1 MRSPLV
7 PGTSVSARRGVRR
20 SPKQITAHLRRA
32 LPRRDALD
40 ALRDP
45 QIRAKAV
52 AECSVI
58 LWDGADTRIAPV
70 ATLTRTNVESVMPV
84 RRLGSHMHSRSNL
97 MIHTARFAGLP
108 AVVWAESKLEQLW
121 MMELDRRAD
130 VHRYQSQACVLSWP
144 VGERCILQIP
154 DLLVSCD
161 SGVEIVSVR
170 AEDDMGTYARVI
182 LTELLPET
190 FRAHGIDYRVCGTM
204 PRQRTVNLRLL
215 GALRW
220 KAPAMKEP
228 WWVAGSDIQS
238 TKSLGAVS
246 DAFGGGPVGRGR
258 ALRALAQC
266 HLDVDLDRPIT
277 QASEVAWR

>member
-1 MRSPLV
+1 M
-7 PGTSVSARRGVRR
+7 
-20 SPKQITAHLRRA
+20 
-32 LPRRDALD
+32 
-40 ALRDP
+40 
-45 QIRAKAV
+45 
-52 AECSVI
+52 
-58 LWDGADTRIAPV
+58 
-70 ATLTRTNVESVMPV
+70 
-84 RRLGSHMHSRSNL
+84 
-97 MIHTARFAGLP
+97 
-108 AVVWAESKLEQLW
+108 
-121 MMELDRRAD
+121 
-130 VHRYQSQACVLSWP
+130 
-144 VGERCILQIP
+144 
-154 DLLVSCD
+154 
-161 SGVEIVSVR
+161 R